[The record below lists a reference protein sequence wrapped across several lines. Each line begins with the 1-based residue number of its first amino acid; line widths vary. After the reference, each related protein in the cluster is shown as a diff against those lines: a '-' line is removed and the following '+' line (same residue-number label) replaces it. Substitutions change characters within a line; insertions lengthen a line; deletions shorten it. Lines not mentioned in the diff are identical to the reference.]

1 LVPTGPVQDCRPGR
15 DHLVPRDADHL
26 QSYLSPNKCVTQ
38 PSKPRRNARC
48 PPWGPWGYSGKVNLG
63 SYFCRK
69 GPQEGPKGSLG
80 GSNCARSTWDPP
92 YPSYMVDRPLE
103 DTYPT
108 AQYGSHAPTPQLIWL
123 ACAYTTASLLLH
135 SYATYVC
142 NNHILSILM
151 HDIQMQREIAMH
163 T

>member
-1 LVPTGPVQDCRPGR
+1 VHILVPTGPVQDCRPGR

-48 PPWGPWGYSGKVNLG
+48 PPWGPWGYSSKVNLG

-80 GSNCARSTWDPP
+80 GSSCARATWDPP
-92 YPSYMVDRPLE
+92 YPSYMLDRPLE

-108 AQYGSHAPTPQLIWL
+108 AQYGSHAPTYPHNSYGSRVPTPQR
-123 ACAYTTASLLLH
+123 H
-135 SYATYVC
+135 SYY
-142 NNHILSILM
+142 
-151 HDIQMQREIAMH
+151 IQMRLMYAI
-163 T
+163 TTY